1 MDSAPPGP
9 PASAD
14 QLPPEAIALAG
25 RLFEAARK
33 GQMDIFEQALPKGL
47 SPNMTNEKG
56 DSLVGIFHPLA
67 FLGVERLQSGSL
79 ISLLNCPFT
88 STRTLVPT
96 LDAARLRD

>member
-14 QLPPEAIALAG
+14 QLPSEAIALAG

-56 DSLVGIFHPLA
+56 DSLVGILPTLA
-67 FLGVERLQSGSL
+67 FPCRQGPQGGIF
-79 ISLLNCPFT
+79 ISLFNCLLYLYLHASLNISCFGT
-88 STRTLVPT
+88 
-96 LDAARLRD
+96 A

>member
-25 RLFEAARK
+25 QLFEAARK
-33 GQMDIFEQALPKGL
+33 GQMDIFEQALPRGL

-56 DSLVGIFHPLA
+56 DSLVGIPSNIGF
-67 FLGVERLQSGSL
+67 SL
-79 ISLLNCPFT
+79 PS
-88 STRTLVPT
+88 RTLGRN
-96 LDAARLRD
+96 LYFAI

>member
-14 QLPPEAIALAG
+14 QLPSEAIALAG

-56 DSLVGIFHPLA
+56 DSLVGILPTLA
-67 FLGVERLQSGSL
+67 FPCRQGPLGRNLYFA
-79 ISLLNCPFT
+79 I
-88 STRTLVPT
+88 
-96 LDAARLRD
+96 

>member
-9 PASAD
+9 PTSTD

-33 GQMDIFEQALPKGL
+33 GQMDIFEEALPRGL

-56 DSLVGIFHPLA
+56 DSLVGILPTLA
-67 FLGVERLQSGSL
+67 FSL
-79 ISLLNCPFT
+79 RQGP
-88 STRTLVPT
+88 
-96 LDAARLRD
+96 

>member
-9 PASAD
+9 PASTD

-33 GQMDIFEQALPKGL
+33 GQMDIFEEALPRGL

-56 DSLVGIFHPLA
+56 DSLVGILPTLA
-67 FLGVERLQSGSL
+67 FSL
-79 ISLLNCPFT
+79 RQGP
-88 STRTLVPT
+88 
-96 LDAARLRD
+96 

>member
-1 MDSAPPGP
+1 MDSAPAGP

-67 FLGVERLQSGSL
+67 FPQSGIS

-96 LDAARLRD
+96 LDASKLHD